1 MENRRRNTRRERRN
15 PLEHP
20 VGILLAELGD
30 LIFLNLLW
38 LLCSL
43 PLVTVGASTS
53 ALYAVCLKK
62 ATGESPPVFRAFF
75 HHFKQNFKQAT
86 ALWLLSLGV
95 LLVGAADLYY
105 AGQDAAG
112 NLGLL
117 FSLLGAAG
125 LMVWAAISAFAW
137 PLTARYTYRFRDLI
151 RNAVVMTGLCWR
163 QLLGI
168 LGCWLL
174 PGLLVLLA
182 PGMTL
187 RFFGWAL
194 VLWGVSGPV
203 YLAARFSWR
212 AFLRQHL
219 EP

>member
-1 MENRRRNTRRERRN
+1 MKNRRRERRN

-43 PLVTVGASTS
+43 PLVSVGASTS

-62 ATGESPPVFRAFF
+62 AAGESPPVFRAFF
-75 HHFKQNFKQAT
+75 HHFAQNFKQAT
-86 ALWLLSLGV
+86 ALWLLSLAV
-95 LLVGAADLYY
+95 LLVGAADLYF
-105 AGQDAAG
+105 ARQDAAG
-112 NLGLL
+112 DLGLL
-117 FSLLGAAG
+117 FTLLGAAG
-125 LMVWAAISAFAW
+125 LMLWAALSAFAW
-137 PLTARYTYRFRDLI
+137 PLTARYTYRFRDLL
-151 RNAVVMTGLCWR
+151 RNAMVMTGLCWR

-168 LGCWLL
+168 LSCWLL
-174 PGLLVLLA
+174 PVLLVVLA
-182 PGMTL
+182 PGVAL
-187 RFFGWAL
+187 RLFGWAL

-219 EP
+219 EPECQE